1 MTPVVILNLIS
12 RLRNR
17 TGTIRVADSVAGQDE
32 PLDPQKEIVLACL
45 FGLVILTLV
54 LAIWL
59 VGSDG
64 FFVQLMP

>member
-17 TGTIRVADSVAGQDE
+17 AGTIRVADSAAGQDE
-32 PLDPQKEIVLACL
+32 PLDHQKEIVLACL
-45 FGLVILTLV
+45 VGLVILALV

-64 FFVQLMP
+64 LFVQLMP